1 MLYKE
6 IHREKHRRDDGWLSE
21 LISMRYD
28 DQPFSC
34 VHSYLVSITP
44 GKSRANHYHGQ
55 KEEWV
60 AIASGRLDLHLEDAS
75 TKERASVHLDAR
87 SDDYRMVY
95 IPPGVAHALVNAS
108 EGESSVIVFSRFPE
122 KAGDTVPY
130 EVRR

>member
-6 IHREKHRRDDGWLSE
+6 IHREKLRRDDGWLSE
-21 LISMRYD
+21 LISMKYD

-34 VHSYLVSITP
+34 LHSYLVSITP
-44 GKSRANHYHGQ
+44 GRSRADHYHDN

-60 AIASGRLDLHLEDAS
+60 AIASGRLDLHLEDAR
-75 TKERASVHLDAR
+75 TKERACIHLDAE
-87 SDDYRMVY
+87 SDDYRMIY
-95 IPPGVAHALVNAS
+95 IPQGVAHLMVNTA